1 MRRRT
6 IGARPSFVMLEM
18 AMDVPDYVMGDPVI
32 RELEALATDL
42 TIIANV
48 SCD

>member
-1 MRRRT
+1 MD
-6 IGARPSFVMLEM
+6 
-18 AMDVPDYVMGDPVI
+18 MDVPDEVMGHPVI

-48 SCD
+48 SWGFQINIS